1 MAMNQISTFDT
12 FLCVVAKCISHANQ
26 KNKRKST
33 ISHRLTSVPLDA
45 WKPAFISVPAAH
57 DWTTG
62 QGSTG
67 EIPTLKRPSRAPE
80 RVLKSPFWQRKCWQ
94 GYKYLIL
101 QESGVNREKPNPCGF
116 VTHVGKEVKE
126 QAESKDRQPNTSR
139 RGGHHCTPASTHCYD
154 TSPWFTFSTIIL
166 KIIVEILTKLRVSMI
181 LKATS
186 QRWIGLLVPASR
198 YLCSLLLRCPRR
210 PKHVSYWLV

>member
-12 FLCVVAKCISHANQ
+12 FLCVVAKCISQANQ

-67 EIPTLKRPSRAPE
+67 EIPTLKRAVQSSRESSEKSILAK
-80 RVLKSPFWQRKCWQ
+80 RVLAGLQIFNIVGKWCKPRKT
-94 GYKYLIL
+94 
-101 QESGVNREKPNPCGF
+101 ESLRVCHPCGK
-116 VTHVGKEVKE
+116 GGEG
-126 QAESKDRQPNTSR
+126 TSR
-139 RGGHHCTPASTHCYD
+139 KQGQT
-154 TSPWFTFSTIIL
+154 
-166 KIIVEILTKLRVSMI
+166 TKHIQKGRLPLYPSFH
-181 LKATS
+181 T
-186 QRWIGLLVPASR
+186 LL
-198 YLCSLLLRCPRR
+198 
-210 PKHVSYWLV
+210 